1 MINNRFN
8 IVYRLLGFVI
18 NLFYLC
24 NMKSYI
30 TNLEGKSE
38 IRTLDELN
46 TMLDYMIENE
56 NYELC
61 SVIKRVIDDYDEL
74 MIATNLTFTNVK
86 QKLIKLNEK

>member
-8 IVYRLLGFVI
+8 VVYHLLGFFI

-24 NMKSYI
+24 DMKSYI
-30 TNLEGKSE
+30 VNLEGNSE

-61 SVIKRVIDDYDEL
+61 SVIKEVIDNYDEL
-74 MIATNLTFTNVK
+74 VNKLKTN
-86 QKLIKLNEK
+86 